1 MKQLRPI
8 TSYLT
13 SFDEQRREI
22 EESFLAPAFE
32 LSSPAPAI
40 IEAAPD
46 LDSLA
51 EEREKAREEIRSELD
66 REFEAKLDE
75 ERKAFQKEREAFDQ
89 KLEAAR
95 ATWVEQQGAKV
106 ADVIHKDIQACEE
119 NLRDALSRLLKPFL
133 THRALKQSLD
143 DFVEAVGSVVADQAN
158 PVIELQGPA
167 DLLEVVCER
176 LSREG
181 VAIRATEN
189 DGADLV
195 ARINSTL
202 IETRMDEWVR
212 RLRDGE

>member
-143 DFVEAVGSVVADQAN
+143 DFVEAVSSVVADQAN

-189 DGADLV
+189 GGADLV

>member
-22 EESFLAPAFE
+22 EESFLAPEFE

-106 ADVIHKDIQACEE
+106 ADVIHKDIQACVE

-158 PVIELQGPA
+158 PVVELQGPA

>member
-22 EESFLAPAFE
+22 EESFLAPEFE

-106 ADVIHKDIQACEE
+106 ADVIHKDIQACVE

-189 DGADLV
+189 GGADLV